1 MNKTE
6 ESQTAPYLSIVIPAY
21 NEEARIAS
29 TLEAVSDFLS
39 LQTYTS
45 EVVISDDGS
54 LDGTLAICREFAKA
68 HSNFKILH
76 KEKNHG
82 KGAAVRSGMLEASGE
97 YVLMCDADLATPI
110 QELDGFWEHIK
121 EGADI
126 VIASRP
132 LKESHLVRRQPF
144 YRELAG
150 RAFNHAVRIM
160 AVQDIY
166 DTQCGFKLFRGEVAR
181 RIFPLCSLDGFS
193 FDIEVLHIAQKLGF
207 SIVEAAVHWYHQPGS
222 KVRVLR
228 DGLRMLSDLVR
239 IRLRHRSLP
248 KSACNET

>member
-1 MNKTE
+1 MNKIE
-6 ESQTAPYLSIVIPAY
+6 EPQTAPYLSIVIPAY

-29 TLEAVSDFLS
+29 TLEAVSEYLS
-39 LQTYTS
+39 FQTYTS
-45 EVVISDDGS
+45 EVLISDDGS
-54 LDGTLAICREFAKA
+54 RDDTLAICREFAKA
-68 HSNFKILH
+68 HSSFKILH
-76 KEKNHG
+76 AERNQG
-82 KGAAVRSGMLEASGE
+82 KGAAVRSGISKASGE
-97 YVLMCDADLATPI
+97 YILMCDADLATPI
-110 QELDGFWEHIK
+110 QELGGFWERIR

-150 RAFNHAVRIM
+150 RAFNHAVRVM
-160 AVQDIY
+160 AVPNVR
-166 DTQCGFKLFRGEVAR
+166 DTQCGFKLFSGEAAR
-181 RIFPLCSLDGFS
+181 RVFPLCSLNGFS

-239 IRLRHRSLP
+239 IRLRHRSLL
-248 KSACNET
+248 KRACNET